1 MKMTRLLPFLFAV
14 TAFAA
19 LPFMSEAGAAEK
31 SQSPHMA
38 PTMSPTMSPV
48 ERKAIE
54 DIVRDYILKN
64 PEVVILSIQTMQAR
78 DKQAAQEK
86 AKASLV
92 KFRPD
97 LLNDP
102 ASPVGANLKGDV
114 TIVEFYDYRCGY
126 CKRVFPDVMKVLNE
140 DKNIRYVFKEF
151 PILGPESITASKA
164 ALAAWNTDKGKY
176 QAFHT
181 AMMNAKGGLPESRV
195 MRIAAE
201 TGYDVR
207 ALKKAMSDPRV
218 QAQIE
223 KNYAIAQALD
233 INGTPA
239 FIIGDEII
247 RGAVDIGTLRQLV
260 AKARGS

>member
-1 MKMTRLLPFLFAV
+1 MKMTRLLKRLFAV

-19 LPFMSEAGAAEK
+19 LAFMGDAGAAEK
-31 SQSPHMA
+31 SQSPHM
-38 PTMSPTMSPV
+38 SPTMSSTMSPG

-64 PEVVILSIQTMQAR
+64 PEVVIQSIQTMQAR
-78 DKQAAQEK
+78 EKQAAEKK

-114 TIVEFYDYRCGY
+114 TIVEFFDYRCGY
-126 CKRVFPDVMKVLNE
+126 CKKVFPDVMKVLND
-140 DKNIRYVFKEF
+140 DKYVRYVFKEF
-151 PILGPESITASKA
+151 PILGPDSITASKA

-176 QAFHT
+176 QAFHQ
-181 AMMNAKGGLPESRV
+181 AMMTAKGGVPESRV
-195 MRIAAE
+195 MRIAAKV
-201 TGYDVR
+201 GYDVK
-207 ALKKAMSDPRV
+207 ALKKAMSDPRIE
-218 QAQIE
+218 AQIE
-223 KNYAIAQALD
+223 KNYAIAQALN

-247 RGAVDIGTLRQLV
+247 RGAVDIGTLKQLV